1 MSITKADKLYKNHIK
16 RKRENTT
23 MRIIILVILLFTYNL
38 AHADSFDN
46 NLKELFKLT
55 EIKNDYS
62 DLNTIIINQ
71 MQSGFFRAAQQNI
84 DGSNFTEE
92 QNKQV
97 GEIMRSRFTDM
108 VENYRAHIEKVM
120 PYEKVETEVF
130 VPLYKETYTE
140 EEVKELIKFYNTPV
154 GKKSVEVSKK
164 LSRQVSERAAE
175 KYDSLIVGF
184 IEAQIKEN
192 IELVKKDISAKNIQ

>member
-1 MSITKADKLYKNHIK
+1 MSITKADKHYKNHIK

>member
-1 MSITKADKLYKNHIK
+1 MSITTADKLYKNHIK